1 MNRLQDLLQAETDA
15 DSARRAIGAVP
26 DVLRPPGAAQEAWA
40 RCEQAH
46 AELQAALPEPE
57 PEAGW

>member
-1 MNRLQDLLQAETDA
+1 VTRLRELLRAETEADA
-15 DSARRAIGAVP
+15 ARRAIGAVP
-26 DVLRPPGAAQEAWA
+26 EVLRPPGAAQEAWA

-46 AELQAALPEPE
+46 AQLQAALHDPE